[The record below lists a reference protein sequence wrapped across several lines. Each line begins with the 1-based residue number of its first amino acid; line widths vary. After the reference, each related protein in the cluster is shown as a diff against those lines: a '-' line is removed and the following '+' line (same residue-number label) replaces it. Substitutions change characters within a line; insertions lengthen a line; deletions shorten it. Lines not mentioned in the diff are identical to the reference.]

1 MIWHVR
7 ARQRGYLCGIYTL
20 LIVVLQLIST
30 HGLDPLMPPIPH
42 LDKVAHFGMYGIYA
56 ALLLWAAEAGRGRR
70 GLTRALA
77 ASVALYCTVFGMG
90 MEVAQAT
97 LTRASRAFSVADMV
111 ANALGAFSCGM
122 TACRIWK
129 RPGHDGGELG

>member
-7 ARQRGYLCGIYTL
+7 ARQRWYLCGIYTL
-20 LIVVLQLIST
+20 LIVALQLIST
-30 HGLDPLMPPIPH
+30 HRLAPLVPPIPH

-56 ALLLWAAEAGRGRR
+56 VLLLWAAEAGRGRR
-70 GLTRALA
+70 GLTWALA
-77 ASVALYCTVFGMG
+77 TNLALYCTVFGMG

-111 ANALGAFSCGM
+111 ANALGAFSCAM
-122 TACRIWK
+122 TACRIWR
-129 RPGHDGGELG
+129 RPGPDGEEWE